1 MPCLV
6 QYVQPGIRPEDYE
19 AMRKIVDWEAN
30 PPPGGLLHA
39 VWFRDDAV
47 HEIDVWET
55 HEAFAD
61 FTRDRF
67 EPALARAGF
76 RTDPP
81 QVVELY
87 NLAAFEGLGRFATR
101 GATTVDA

>member
-39 VWFRDDAV
+39 VWFADDAV
-47 HEIDVWET
+47 
-55 HEAFAD
+55 
-61 FTRDRF
+61 RF
-67 EPALARAGF
+67 EPALARAGL
-76 RTDPP
+76 RADPP

-87 NLAAFEGLGRFATR
+87 NLTAFEGLGRFATSR
-101 GATTVDA
+101 ATTVDA